1 MSDRLTSQVARLL
14 RMEREK
20 ADLSQS
26 RLAVAAGTTQQCVSQ
41 IEQGR
46 HAPSLAVLDR
56 LFAALGHQLRV
67 ELEVL
72 DSDLDATID
81 RIGEVTDDKRAE
93 VLSHF
98 DYVLGKL
105 AGVRYVIEGEL
116 GAILQDVPLKT
127 STLSLAVAQADLDAF
142 ANWILSIP
150 NCSRWN
156 PRWRTSIRAGTRTRA
171 AQARCGGAAPTGDP
185 AQRAPRAPRAAT
197 GPGRGWRRPGP
208 AARPDRR
215 RRPGG
220 HTSDPPGPRTSILT
234 VQLSAIADTIDDR
247 AARPAGRMAATT
259 PASAAIATYPS
270 SCPTGTVMI
279 GAMVVLNI
287 VWVVT
292 AP

>member
-156 PRWRTSIRAGTRTRA
+156 PRWEDF
-171 AQARCGGAAPTGDP
+171 DP
-185 AQRAPRAPRAAT
+185 SRYPDP
-197 GPGRGWRRPGP
+197 RRPGEMRWGSP
-208 AARPDRR
+208 YWRSGSTCSPCSPSRYGSGSGMATSRSGRSTRSPTPTRR
-215 RRPGG
+215 S
-220 HTSDPPGPRTSILT
+220 HE
-234 VQLSAIADTIDDR
+234 
-247 AARPAGRMAATT
+247 
-259 PASAAIATYPS
+259 
-270 SCPTGTVMI
+270 
-279 GAMVVLNI
+279 
-287 VWVVT
+287 
-292 AP
+292 